1 MNNKDFIV
9 LDILN
14 LCGIKAISI
23 ESIDNIMFE
32 RNLLLNNQ
40 TYNLIR
46 EKIPDIKNVFSSSYF
61 NSLHKNAQNNQKWP
75 LINLVR
81 QILLFY
87 GFKLTPIRKANGY
100 SKDKTKLYKR
110 FFLIQKVIS

>member
-1 MNNKDFIV
+1 MNNKDFMV

-14 LCGIKAISI
+14 LCGIKAISM
-23 ESIDNIMFE
+23 ESINNIIFE
-32 RNLLLNNQ
+32 RNLLLNQQ
-40 TYNLIR
+40 TYNIVR
-46 EKIPDIKNVFSSSYF
+46 EKIPDIKNIFSSSYF

-87 GFKLTPIRKANGY
+87 GFNMLPIRKANGY
-100 SKDKTKLYKR
+100 SKDKKKLYKR
-110 FFLIQKVIS
+110 FFFIQKIIN